1 MVSCFVSAD
10 WSKRP
15 EKRSVYV
22 ADGRKR
28 CVRKGEL
35 SGAAWDVDALL
46 DLAERHARDGSVLIG
61 VDVVLGVPEG
71 YWRSVLHEH
80 RGHPPGTFVDWLGGL
95 GVSGGFFE
103 TAVKPDEWRVDRPW
117 FKVAKG
123 AGGLTSFTR
132 KVDGGMLRRIDV
144 ATGANPV
151 FAVAGMPGTVGSGTR
166 EFWKELVPHLSGR
179 RNFAIWP
186 FDGDLTS
193 LLASRDVVL
202 CETYPALA
210 YAAALADSLPTGR
223 MANSKTKPAWRNDVC
238 DRVAQAEW
246 VHQHGIDLG
255 DLGPVRANE
264 DDFDAHMT
272 AAAVLRCIR
281 EGRRLAAPDWIDE
294 HAEGSVLLAGVIE
307 PDRRNGAS
315 TWKKAKSPG
324 RKERS
329 IHSDRSLLP
338 LRTEATVKPGKVYR
352 CPISGCG
359 KVFGDSRRGWDA
371 HVGSARMHRG
381 WRSEIDNPEER
392 KRAFREEYGD
402 WFE

>member
-22 ADGRKR
+22 ADRR
-28 CVRKGEL
+28 EWRIWKGGL
-35 SGAAWDVDALL
+35 SGTSWDVDALL
-46 DLAERHARDGSVLIG
+46 DLGEHHARDGTVLIG

-71 YWRSVLHEH
+71 YWRWVLHEH
-80 RGHPPGTFVDWLGGL
+80 RGHPLGTFVDWLGGL

-103 TAVKPDEWRVDRPW
+103 TAVKPDEWRVDCPW

-166 EFWKELVPHLSGR
+166 EFWKGLVPHLSDR

-193 LLASRDVVL
+193 LLESRDVVL

-210 YAAALADSLPTGR
+210 YAAVLADSLPTGR
-223 MANSKTKPAWRNDVC
+223 IPNSKTKPAWRNDVC
-238 DRVAQAEW
+238 DRLAQAEW
-246 VHQHGIDLG
+246 VHEHGIDLG

-272 AAAVLRCIR
+272 AAAVLRCIC
-281 EGRRLAAPDWIDE
+281 EGRRLAAPDWIDG
-294 HAEGSVLLAGVIE
+294 HAEGSMLLAGVVE
-307 PDRRNGAS
+307 PVRRNGAS
-315 TWKKAKSPG
+315 TRTRAKLPG
-324 RKERS
+324 REVRS
-329 IHSDRSLLP
+329 ITSAGSVVP
-338 LRTEATVKPGKVYR
+338 LRTETRIKRGKEYR
-352 CPISGCG
+352 CPIPGCG

-371 HVGSARMHRG
+371 HVGSARTHRG

-392 KRAFREEYGD
+392 KRAFRQEYGA